1 MSLEK
6 LPGDERG
13 SALVSAIIILFVILG
28 LGMAVLSQADVQ
40 SHQTGV
46 EASGEAT
53 YNNAEGALEAQS
65 HLLQQSWPTA
75 ATPACNQSSASST
88 FCPGTALTNSFNT
101 AYTGNLYTNPQWTT
115 RIVDD
120 SGGASADY
128 YSDAA
133 AATAPSYDANNNG
146 KVWVRAQTV
155 IQGQKRIVVAQMV
168 RQTTIVQLPR
178 NTITSG
184 GAFTSNAGNKVII
197 QTTDAAPGSSLTGSV
212 NVRCGSSTSRPSYG
226 DPCQGWDPD
235 KGQLDPESSYQGG
248 YVDPNGGYAAVSQS
262 DLASLKEAAQTN
274 RTYYNGTCPTSL
286 RGLVYIDNPPGGTCT
301 YLGGDWNLSSV
312 PPVSTDVP
320 GMIIM
325 GDGTLEFNGNI
336 NYFGVIYMVNASG
349 RIPTTGGACAPANQN
364 DPVFMVHGTG
374 SIYGSIFVDKCGTID
389 AGSSAYN
396 IVFDSRAFNAA
407 TAYALPTLAKNTF
420 RIIPNS

>member
-6 LPGDERG
+6 LPGDESG
-13 SALVSAIIILFVILG
+13 SALVAAIIILFVILG

-53 YNNAEGALEAQS
+53 YNHAEGALEAEA
-65 HLLQQSWPTA
+65 HILQQSWPRA
-75 ATPACNQSSASST
+75 ATSACNQRST
-88 FCPGTALTNSFNT
+88 PGTYCPGTALTNSFST
-101 AYTGNLYTNPQWTT
+101 TYTGHRYTNAQWTI

-120 SGGASADY
+120 SGRVSADY
-128 YSDAA
+128 YDDQITS
-133 AATAPSYDANNNG
+133 TAPTYDANGNG
-146 KVWVRAQTV
+146 KVWIRAETV

-178 NTITSG
+178 NMITSG
-184 GAFTSNAGNKVII
+184 GAFTSNRGNKVII

-212 NVRCGSSTSRPSYG
+212 NVRCGRSTSTPSYG
-226 DPCQGWDPD
+226 DACQGWDPD
-235 KGQLDPESSYQGG
+235 MGQLNPASSYQGG
-248 YVDPNGGYAAVSQS
+248 YVDPSGGYSAVSQA
-262 DLASLKEAAQTN
+262 DLASLKQAAQSN
-274 RTYYNGTCPTSL
+274 GTYYNGTCPTSL
-286 RGLVYIDNPPGGTCT
+286 RGLVYVDNPPGGICT
-301 YLGGDWNLSSV
+301 YLGGTWNMSGTS
-312 PPVSTDVP
+312 PTSTDVP

-325 GDGTLEFNGNI
+325 GDGSLEFNGNI

-349 RIPTTGGACAPANQN
+349 TTPTSGACTPAQQN
-364 DPVFMVHGTG
+364 GPVFMVHGTG

-396 IVFDSRAFNAA
+396 LIFDSRAFNAA
-407 TAYALPTLAKNTF
+407 TAYAQPNLAKNTF
-420 RIIPNS
+420 RIVPNS